1 MNLTK
6 NSIFLFSKTPHPGVT
21 HLPIL
26 DTHFFQPEIDFSRY
40 DAIVLT
46 SKQAVAALKK
56 ISPSWKSV
64 PVLSVSS
71 KTAEAVRKAGGK
83 LLETGFGYGD
93 SLADIIINKY
103 ASYRWLYLRPRVVAS
118 YFKESVVKAGVKV
131 DDAIVYETSCN
142 PECRNMELPD
152 NATLI
157 FTSPSAVACFL
168 EFFELKTSYKVVV
181 IGKTTA
187 KALPQQT
194 KYCMP
199 DEATVDAAVLLAQKL

>member
-6 NSIFLFSKTPHPGVT
+6 NSIFLFSKTPQSGVT
-21 HLPIL
+21 HVPIL
-26 DTHFFQPEIDFSRY
+26 DTIFFQPEIDFSRY

-46 SKQAVAALKK
+46 SKQAVAALEK
-56 ISPSWKSV
+56 ISPSWRYV

-71 KTAEAVRKAGGK
+71 KTAETVRKCGGK
-83 LLETGFGYGD
+83 LLETGAGYGD
-93 SLADIIINKY
+93 SLAEIIIKKY
-103 ASYRWLYLRPRVVAS
+103 ASYRWLYPRPRVAAS
-118 YFKESVVKAGVKV
+118 DFKASVVKAGVKM

-142 PECRNMELPD
+142 EECQNMGLPD

-157 FTSPSAVACFL
+157 FTSPSSVACFL